1 MDRTKDVN
9 FTNVRSNQRATF
21 SNGLMQVVKIHRL
34 VELGRVAL
42 QHREIIFQMPVIM
55 EIMLV
60 VIKVEAEVKVGN
72 FIPDSI

>member
-9 FTNVRSNQRATF
+9 FINVRSNQRATF
-21 SNGLMQVVKIHRL
+21 SNGPMQVVKIHRL
-34 VELGRVAL
+34 VELGRVAH
-42 QHREIIFQMPVIM
+42 QHREIIFRMPVIM